1 MLPYCLQSAPRGLS
15 FLLVGLSVLVGLSAC
30 SDSDSATPTA
40 VVPSR
45 ISAPALRFPVNGDQL
60 APTTVA
66 LAWDKVQNVRS
77 YEVEWRTIAPD
88 DGAETAG
95 HAATEGLSHLI
106 ANLPAGTRVRW
117 KVRSVNV
124 SGESPWSQ
132 ERVFTALT
140 APKSIAAPTPI
151 LPENGKTGLETF
163 AEIRWSPVENALSYE
178 ILVTIDEDMR
188 LFQANVEGLQEPA
201 LNLTQLIYTYP
212 YWWKV
217 RALGPSGYSEWSPVW
232 IFTVRDAPNGGT

>member
-1 MLPYCLQSAPRGLS
+1 MLQNSTPTAVRTPLTLLAGLC
-15 FLLVGLSVLVGLSAC
+15 VLAGLSAC
-30 SDSDSATPTA
+30 SGNEAAAPTA
-40 VVPSR
+40 TVPTR
-45 ISAPALRFPVNGDQL
+45 ISAPALVYPVNGDQF

-66 LAWDKVQNVRS
+66 LTWKKVDNVRS
-77 YEVEWRTIAPD
+77 YELQWTTTAPD
-88 DGAETAG
+88 GGVETTGNAV
-95 HAATEGLSHLI
+95 TDGLSHLLED
-106 ANLPAGTRVRW
+106 LPPRSRVQW

-124 SGESPWSQ
+124 NGESPWSQ

-140 APKSIAAPTPI
+140 APKRIPPPTPL
-151 LPENGKTGLETF
+151 LPENGKMGLDRF
-163 AEIRWSPVENALSYE
+163 AEIRWTPVENALSYE

-188 LFQANVEGLQEPA
+188 LFQADIEGLQEPA

-232 IFTVRDAPNGGT
+232 IFTVRDGPDGGA